1 MTDKVVVIFVE
12 GDTEE
17 EFYKVLLASLRQK
30 CGGRF
35 LCNIVLK
42 NVKGVG
48 NYKSKVSRIFEKRI
62 KKDYPDCLYDIILCY
77 DTDVFEFAKKPPID
91 WPEVI
96 RELKYKGAYRVSRVQ
111 ARKSIEDWFL
121 YDYEGLRTYLKLSKK
136 INMTAYTGT
145 KGLEYLFHKAN
156 RTYIK
161 GTRCDGLVKA
171 LDIEVI
177 LSHIY
182 NEIHAICE
190 AVGLNCLSEKI
201 CKQNHLPPL
210 LHPGIRLPQM

>member
-1 MTDKVVVIFVE
+1 MADKVVVIFVE

-17 EFYKVLLASLRQK
+17 EFYKVLLASLRKK

-62 KKDYPDCLYDIILCY
+62 KKDYPGYQYDVILCY

-96 RELKYKGAYRVSRVQ
+96 KELKNKGANRVSRVQ
-111 ARKSIEDWFL
+111 AQKSIEDWFF
-121 YDYEGLRTYLKLSKK
+121 YDVEGLRTYLKLSKK
-136 INMTAYTGT
+136 IKMAGYTGT
-145 KGLEYLFHKAN
+145 KGLESLFNKGN

-161 GTRCDGLVKA
+161 GTRCEGLVKA

-177 LSHIY
+177 LPHICS
-182 NEIHAICE
+182 EIHVICE
-190 AVGLNCLSEKI
+190 SVGLNCMSEKI
-201 CKQNHLPPL
+201 C
-210 LHPGIRLPQM
+210 G